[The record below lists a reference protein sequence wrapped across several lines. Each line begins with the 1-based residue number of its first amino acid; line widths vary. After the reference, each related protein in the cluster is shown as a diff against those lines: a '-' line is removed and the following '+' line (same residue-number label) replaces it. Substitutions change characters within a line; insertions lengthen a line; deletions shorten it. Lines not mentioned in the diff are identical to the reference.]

1 MDPGGRHSCQ
11 QRRFVKE
18 QLDGLSRQPE
28 RSLLDM
34 LALHRM
40 REAAFFRYSDKVP
53 KLMNYFVHRDQADRR
68 RRRSKR
74 RTPHTIRINTATART
89 ANATRL

>member
-1 MDPGGRHSCQ
+1 
-11 QRRFVKE
+11 
-18 QLDGLSRQPE
+18 
-28 RSLLDM
+28 M

-68 RRRSKR
+68 RRRNKR
-74 RTPHTIRINTATART
+74 RTPHTIRISTATART
-89 ANATRL
+89 ASATRL